1 MRDNTGL
8 PVTPCTHTVHNKHK
22 SAAWSHLA
30 KSEFSAIEGR
40 ARDCHWGDSSGTLSR
55 ASGDESHPAFTHA
68 SEIASRKTAM
78 SLRRFH
84 ILLRLILPDFDMK
97 RFAAM
102 LPLLRAAKYVTL
114 IQEEEI

>member
-1 MRDNTGL
+1 
-8 PVTPCTHTVHNKHK
+8 
-22 SAAWSHLA
+22 
-30 KSEFSAIEGR
+30 
-40 ARDCHWGDSSGTLSR
+40 
-55 ASGDESHPAFTHA
+55 
-68 SEIASRKTAM
+68 M

-97 RFAAM
+97 RVAAM